1 MAAQGLDS
9 SFQII
14 LQREDV
20 AAEDAHFWVAASQ
33 YDLGELTN
41 SRSTYQDYLNRYESA
56 RWTDAVQMMLA
67 QIALA
72 EGDPETA
79 TNLLQSVSQTSSLKK
94 AAVFLQS
101 RIAGPTS
108 TESEQKNEE
117 APKESEEEVEKKS
130 AETDSKDS

>member
-1 MAAQGLDS
+1 
-9 SFQII
+9 
-14 LQREDV
+14 
-20 AAEDAHFWVAASQ
+20 VAASQ